1 MCSRENEVEI
11 AIKKIKRKKN
21 KAKRSGRKL
30 HDFILLFFILLPS
43 ASIDGMIILF
53 VIFSDACCLVP
64 I

>member
-1 MCSRENEVEI
+1 MSSRENKVEI
-11 AIKKIKRKKN
+11 AIKKIKRKK
-21 KAKRSGRKL
+21 KAKCSGRKL
-30 HDFILLFFILLPS
+30 HDFILLFFILLPN